1 MFAAKRR
8 AILGIL
14 PRGQDSRGGER
25 VGDPLPLDRGP
36 GRLDEPTIRR
46 APRARGNR
54 GVAGGPTSARRA
66 RVSRASRSSPSSRDA
81 SSRSSRGGARCEE
94 KAKFAS
100 APAEELAAEI
110 EETWENRERLHDVR
124 DARRGGRG
132 ARAPRPGRSPRR
144 RKVGSDWITHA
155 WVKKAILLHFSAAAD
170 EIHAAGPFEW
180 RDRIPIKKGLE
191 KAGVRAVPG
200 AVVRMSAFVEKGAIL
215 MPSFV
220 NVGARVGSG
229 TMIDTWATVGSCA
242 QVGRDCHVAGGVRI
256 GGVLEP
262 PRHTRDR
269 RGSLFLGIALHR
281 GRGNGARGGDGAR
294 CKCGVDRV
302 DPNHRRDRPE
312 GGGDEGRVPAN
323 SVVIPGTRSKDFP
336 AGAYGVPCALII
348 GKRSAQ
354 TDRKTSLNAA
364 LRRIES

>member
-1 MFAAKRR
+1 MK
-8 AILGIL
+8 
-14 PRGQDSRGGER
+14 
-25 VGDPLPLDRGP
+25 
-36 GRLDEPTIRR
+36 
-46 APRARGNR
+46 
-54 GVAGGPTSARRA
+54 
-66 RVSRASRSSPSSRDA
+66 
-81 SSRSSRGGARCEE
+81 E

-124 DARRGGRG
+124 TRAAVAEVLARLDRGDLRV
-132 ARAPRPGRSPRR
+132 AE
-144 RKVGSDWITHA
+144 KVGSDWITHA

-242 QVGRDCHVAGGVRI
+242 QVGRDCHVAGGVGI

-262 PRHTRDR
+262 PSATPVIVEDHC
-269 RGSLFLGIALHR
+269 FLGSRCIVVEGMVLEE
-281 GRGNGARGGDGAR
+281 GTVLGANVVLTASTQIIDVTGP
-294 CKCGVDRV
+294 KEVV
-302 DPNHRRDRPE
+302 MK
-312 GGGDEGRVPAN
+312 GRVPAN